1 MNNEFLQEG
10 LNRTIKELFVFLKSR
25 VKNEEFQSY
34 VLLIDLTNSADYYI
48 EKYISKGIQSDL
60 KKLFRDRKYY
70 NELKLKITEKDIS
83 LFKQEGIQFFQ
94 QVNIQQCYE
103 ELDKEDQTVLWKYFK
118 NLFQIATMLSKTN
131 ITHSPP
137 PPKL

>member
-131 ITHSPP
+131 TSPP
-137 PPKL
+137 PPTTKL